1 MKDSIFISYRI
12 ADTGDVTGRI
22 YDYLVQHFGKER
34 VFKDVQ
40 GIGLGL
46 DFRKEIEKALN
57 NCGVM
62 LAVIGPTWLT
72 VTDKEGNRRLDN
84 PGDWVRFEIETALS
98 KEIPLIPLRV
108 KGATLPMESE
118 LPNSIKD
125 LAYRNA
131 TEIKLNDPEF
141 GKDMGWLVE
150 KMKDIGLFEKPTVV
164 NQSNQQNV
172 LLDNLTPEQRKELR
186 AALES
191 AFPEPQNLE
200 LMIYDE
206 FEISFNSI
214 TQGQANYQIGLR
226 KLVEW
231 GESQGKL
238 EHLLKGAVTANPGNP
253 KLKKLVSLWLNI

>member
-1 MKDSIFISYRI
+1 VKDSIFISYRI

-22 YDYLVQHFGKER
+22 YDYLVQHFGKDR

-108 KGATLPMESE
+108 KGASLPMESE
-118 LPNSIKD
+118 LPESIKE

-131 TEIKLNDPEF
+131 TEIKLNDPDF

-150 KMKDIGLFEKPTVV
+150 GIQKIIGGVDTSKQIDAKKQKDSSTQLTSNEPKMPNSKTNLLGYLKTLSPPQFNELVFLLEEGKLIDKSYLSYPVAPTTSAIEVI
-164 NQSNQQNV
+164 N
-172 LLDNLTPEQRKELR
+172 LLKQRSDGISQ
-186 AALES
+186 LES
-191 AFPEPQNLE
+191 
-200 LMIYDE
+200 
-206 FEISFNSI
+206 
-214 TQGQANYQIGLR
+214 
-226 KLVEW
+226 
-231 GESQGKL
+231 
-238 EHLLKGAVTANPGNP
+238 LLKDTFNY
-253 KLKKLVSLWLNI
+253 SS